1 MREQHVGVLACVE
14 NDEYAVTYEDILG
27 SALRLL
33 YVYGCYEN
41 LSNIRISKIRSPRR
55 SAAGRGH

>member
-14 NDEYAVTYEDILG
+14 NEAVTYEDILG

-41 LSNIRISKIRSPRR
+41 LSNIRISKIRLTFS
-55 SAAGRGH
+55 